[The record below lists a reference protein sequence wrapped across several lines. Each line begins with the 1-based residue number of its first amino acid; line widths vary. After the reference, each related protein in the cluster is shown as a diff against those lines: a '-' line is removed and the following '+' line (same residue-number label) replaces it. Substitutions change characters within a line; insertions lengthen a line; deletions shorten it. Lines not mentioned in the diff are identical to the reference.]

1 MKKHAAFISE
11 VRSRKSDVRSRK
23 PESVLCRLS
32 SVLCRLFS
40 VLCRPSSVLCP
51 LSSVVYPLSSV
62 FFLGAVITLCSQLTP
77 LEASRQF
84 LTGLTVAENR
94 QADLPAPVFAST
106 QVAQAQVTEAMKQ
119 SIVHLKTSFYGYE
132 QTQPWRHKDLSK
144 NWACACAVG
153 EYEVL
158 TTAWNVANLAF
169 VKALIYGQNE
179 FVGAKIKVVDY
190 ESNLCLIELDPNAV
204 SKPLKPLVFTE
215 DYRKGAEVDFYWL
228 SSDNHLYNGRGYLD
242 RTKVQK
248 TNTSYEK
255 RLHYIAANT
264 SHRTRVGQVYCVGS
278 EPIGIASR
286 SNENKEASLIPAEV
300 INRFLAAVRTEN
312 AGTGAA
318 DGDYEGF
325 GAVGFTA
332 SELLDPAVRSFLK
345 MPASLKT
352 GAYVTDVYN
361 LGTASDVLKKADV
374 ILAIDGNTLNSYGQF
389 MHPKYEWLLFH
400 HLVTNKTVGETVLF
414 ELWRNGAKIQVQAEV
429 KNFKTSEM
437 LVPYHEYDRQ
447 PEYIITGGF
456 ILQKLTRGY
465 LARWGEDWTGKVSPH
480 LYHYCRDL
488 AFKPT
493 SERSNI
499 VILSYVLPA
508 NINIGY
514 NSLRQIVVKKFN
526 GMAIRSIADILT
538 AQKLNP
544 ESKYDVIEFEMDNP
558 MVVIP
563 REQLPAADMFIR
575 KSYGIQKLL
584 NINL

>member
-32 SVLCRLFS
+32 SVVC
-40 VLCRPSSVLCP
+40 
-51 LSSVVYPLSSV
+51 PLSSV
-62 FFLGAVITLCSQLTP
+62 FFLGTVITLCSQ
-77 LEASRQF
+77 
-84 LTGLTVAENR
+84 LTVAENR
-94 QADLPAPVFAST
+94 QADL
-106 QVAQAQVTEAMKQ
+106 TEAMKQ
-119 SIVHLKTSFYGYE
+119 SIVYLETSFYGYE
-132 QTQPWRHKDLSK
+132 QTQPWKHKDLSE

-158 TTAWNVANLAF
+158 TTAWNVANLSF

-179 FVGAKIKVVDY
+179 FVGAKVKIVDY
-190 ESNLCLIELDPNAV
+190 ESNLCLIELDPNAL
-204 SKPLKPLVFTE
+204 SKPLTPLVFTE

-255 RLHYIAANT
+255 RLHYIVANT
-264 SHRTRVGQVYCVGS
+264 SHRTGMGQVYCVGS
-278 EPIGIASR
+278 EPIGIASW
-286 SNENKEASLIPAEV
+286 SNENKEARLIPAEV
-300 INRFLAAVRTEN
+300 INKFLAAV
-312 AGTGAA
+312 A

-352 GAYVTDVYN
+352 GTYVTDVYN

-414 ELWRNGAKIQVQAEV
+414 ELWRNGGKIQVQAEV
-429 KNFKTSEM
+429 KNFKASEM
-437 LVPYHEYDRQ
+437 LIPYHEYDRQ

-456 ILQKLTRGY
+456 ILQKLTREY
-465 LARWGEDWTGKVSPH
+465 LSRWGDDWTGKVSPH
-480 LYHYCRDL
+480 LYHYYRDL

-508 NINIGY
+508 NINLGY
-514 NSLRQIVVKKFN
+514 SNLRQIVVKKFN
-526 GMAIRSIADILT
+526 GMTIRSIADILT

-544 ESKYDVIEFEMDNP
+544 ESKYDVIEFEMDSP
-558 MVVIP
+558 VVVIP

>member
-1 MKKHAAFISE
+1 MKKHAVFIFIIFG
-11 VRSRKSDVRSRK
+11 
-23 PESVLCRLS
+23 P
-32 SVLCRLFS
+32 
-40 VLCRPSSVLCP
+40 
-51 LSSVVYPLSSV
+51 
-62 FFLGAVITLCSQLTP
+62 VITLCSQ
-77 LEASRQF
+77 
-84 LTGLTVAENR
+84 LTVAENR
-94 QADLPAPVFAST
+94 QADL
-106 QVAQAQVTEAMKQ
+106 TEAMKQ
-119 SIVHLKTSFYGYE
+119 SIVYLKTSFYGYE
-132 QTQPWRHKDLSK
+132 QAQPWRHKALSE

-179 FVGAKIKVVDY
+179 FVGAKVKVVDY

-215 DYRKGAEVDFYWL
+215 DYRKGDEVDFYWL

-255 RLHYIAANT
+255 RLRYIAANT
-264 SHRTRVGQVYCVGS
+264 SHRTGVGQVYCAGS
-278 EPIGIASR
+278 EPIGIASW

-300 INRFLAAVRTEN
+300 INRFLAAV
-312 AGTGAA
+312 A

-325 GAVGFTA
+325 GAVGFTV

-361 LGTASDVLKKADV
+361 LGTASDVLKKDDV

-389 MHPKYEWLLFH
+389 MHTKYDWLLFH

-414 ELWRNGAKIQVQAEV
+414 ELWRNGGKIQVQTEV
-429 KNFKTSEM
+429 KNFKASEM

-456 ILQKLTRGY
+456 ILQKLTREY
-465 LARWGEDWTGKVSPH
+465 LTRWGDDWTGKVSPH
-480 LYHYCRDL
+480 LYHYYRDL

-508 NINIGY
+508 GINLGY
-514 NSLRQIVVKKFN
+514 NNLRQIVVKKFN
-526 GMAIRSIADILT
+526 GMAIRSITDILT

-558 MVVIP
+558 VVVIP
-563 REQLPAADMFIR
+563 REQLPEADMFIR
-575 KSYGIQKLL
+575 KNYGIQKLL

>member
-1 MKKHAAFISE
+1 MKKHAAFI
-11 VRSRKSDVRSRK
+11 
-23 PESVLCRLS
+23 
-32 SVLCRLFS
+32 FII
-40 VLCRPSSVLCP
+40 
-51 LSSVVYPLSSV
+51 
-62 FFLGAVITLCSQLTP
+62 FGAVITLCSH
-77 LEASRQF
+77 
-84 LTGLTVAENR
+84 LTVAENR
-94 QADLPAPVFAST
+94 QADLTPSATLRVNS
-106 QVAQAQVTEAMKQ
+106 EMKQ
-119 SIVHLKTSFYGYE
+119 SIVYLKTSFYGYE
-132 QTQPWRHKDLSK
+132 QTQPWRHKDLSE

-215 DYRKGAEVDFYWL
+215 DYQKGAEVDFYWL

-242 RTKVQK
+242 RTRVQK
-248 TNTSYEK
+248 TTTSYEK

-264 SHRTRVGQVYCVGS
+264 SHRTGAGQVYCVGS
-278 EPIGIASR
+278 EPIGIACW
-286 SNENKEASLIPAEV
+286 SNENKEASLIPAEI
-300 INRFLAAVRTEN
+300 INRFLAAVAPVVSFERKN
-312 AGTGAA
+312 GG
-318 DGDYEGF
+318 YEGF
-325 GAVGFTA
+325 GAVGFAT
-332 SELLDPAVRSFLK
+332 SELLDPAIRSFLK
-345 MPASLKT
+345 MPKSLKT

-361 LGTASDVLKKADV
+361 LGTGCDVLKKADV
-374 ILAIDGNTLNSYGQF
+374 ILAIDGNALNSYGRF

-400 HLVTNKTVGETVLF
+400 HLITSKTVGETVLF
-414 ELWRNGAKIQVQAEV
+414 ELWRDGEKIQVQSEI
-429 KNFKTSEM
+429 KNFRSSEM
-437 LVPYHEYDRQ
+437 LVPYHEYDQQ

-456 ILQKLTRGY
+456 ILQKLTREY
-465 LARWGEDWTGKVSPH
+465 LTRWGDGWTGKVSPH
-480 LYHYCRDL
+480 LYHNYRDL

-508 NINIGY
+508 NINLGY
-514 NSLRQIVVKKFN
+514 IELGQIVVKKFN
-526 GMAIRSIADILT
+526 GMTIRSIKDILT

-544 ESKYDVIEFEMDNP
+544 ESKYDVIEFELDNP
-558 MVVIP
+558 VVVIP